1 MNYVKY
7 SAATLAA
14 VFFFALGIYFQSS
27 IPESVREPASLTSGA
42 GRKVAKF
49 DAQVTD
55 AFKACINNNVKDGSL
70 SVTKVIVDRRRWS
83 IVSIPCVGESAKNLY
98 DAVENYSTEE
108 LVRYRDRR
116 QGVVRFFGRLYPPSQ
131 CVKLISSSRGKD
143 IYEYA
148 CSIRIDVDTEIT
160 EQLKL

>member
-27 IPESVREPASLTSGA
+27 IPESVREPASFGSS

-49 DAQVTD
+49 DAQTTD
-55 AFKACINNNVKDGSL
+55 AFKACINSRVKDGSV
-70 SVTKVIVDRRRWS
+70 SIGKVNVEGRKWS
-83 IVSIPCVGESAKNLY
+83 IVSIPCVGEAAKNLY
-98 DAVENYSTEE
+98 DAVQDYSTEE

-131 CVKLISSSRGKD
+131 CVKLISSGRGKD